1 MEVDKFQTSIYNYT
15 TIILRIDFMSSN
27 RSRTDTK
34 KPVSDRKEVTKTRSC
49 LMCGKTFVSG
59 HFGERVCPTCKG
71 TSAWREGDWAA

>member
-1 MEVDKFQTSIYNYT
+1 
-15 TIILRIDFMSSN
+15 MSSN

-34 KPVSDRKEVTKTRSC
+34 KPVSDRKEVAKTRSC
-49 LMCGKTFVSG
+49 LMCGKTFVSS